1 MNELNQALRKVDTQ
15 LGALELELDERLR
28 LVLVLRLE
36 PSANDNLD
44 IISHVSRLAK
54 QLSLLHDILV
64 NGTNQAAITE
74 FQARLDRYQR
84 CFDRLQSDTYID
96 VSEYAL
102 HFDPFPEVTAV
113 LASTPK
119 TVRFQDDPDTM
130 RSELMGTKAFK
141 PYRDDEEA
149 SLGSFDPDT
158 NQQLFAQHQQ
168 QILDQDL
175 QLDTIHDS
183 VRRQHAMGVSI
194 NDEVDDHLILLND
207 LELGVDASQ
216 IRLRRATDRLR
227 KFRQACRE
235 NGSLVTIVVLTVT
248 LILLLVVLN

>member
-119 TVRFQDDPDTM
+119 TVRFQDDGR
-130 RSELMGTKAFK
+130 RSQCICSTSWWIWHF
-141 PYRDDEEA
+141 
-149 SLGSFDPDT
+149 
-158 NQQLFAQHQQ
+158 
-168 QILDQDL
+168 
-175 QLDTIHDS
+175 
-183 VRRQHAMGVSI
+183 
-194 NDEVDDHLILLND
+194 
-207 LELGVDASQ
+207 
-216 IRLRRATDRLR
+216 RRAY
-227 KFRQACRE
+227 
-235 NGSLVTIVVLTVT
+235 GGGYMVTA
-248 LILLLVVLN
+248 